1 MHTLNLTAVIRKE
14 NPMYTSWCPEI
25 DITSQGRTQETALA
39 NLKEAIQLC
48 LEDDEIKEEIFNRV
62 KQYQR
67 ESAEVVCFNIEA
79 LA

>member
-1 MHTLNLTAVIRKE
+1 
-14 NPMYTSWCPEI
+14 MYTSWCPEI
-25 DITSQGRTQETALA
+25 DITSQGRTRKTALA

-48 LEDDEIKEEIFNRV
+48 LEDDEIREEILNRG

-79 LA
+79 SM

>member
-1 MHTLNLTAVIRKE
+1 
-14 NPMYTSWCPEI
+14 MYTSWCPEI